1 MSAMLPSTVVMFEQS
16 PSIRI
21 SQGLLMLNLLEASSE
36 LSHQIKKKIIPG
48 VLLNVLEVEIYQ
60 PFPPA
65 GVVYDVTVF
74 SFRQKKVACAAAS
87 PYREDDTKHSKYPR
101 PFFSQ

>member
-1 MSAMLPSTVVMFEQS
+1 MLPSTVVMFEQS

-74 SFRQKKVACAAAS
+74 SFRQKRSHVLLQVHTEKMT
-87 PYREDDTKHSKYPR
+87 PNIPNI
-101 PFFSQ
+101 PGLFFHNS